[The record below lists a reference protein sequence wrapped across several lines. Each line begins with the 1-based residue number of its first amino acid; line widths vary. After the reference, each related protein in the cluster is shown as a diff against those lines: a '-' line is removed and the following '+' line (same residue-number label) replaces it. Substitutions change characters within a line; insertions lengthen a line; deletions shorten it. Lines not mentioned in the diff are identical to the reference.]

1 MAATWCN
8 CRLPHAMLR
17 RKRPQSETRLLSGR
31 GALSKVLLT
40 PALLALLVFS
50 PARAQNDESELASIR
65 DQITN
70 LSQTLNADA
79 AALRE
84 TRERSFELKK
94 QVDPFRSKQSELEAR
109 LTAKQSQVKS
119 LGKELSKFQ
128 NQLNTLLDGIRGAA
142 IQQYVIASQPT
153 LKMLLNQSDP
163 AAVNRNLAY
172 LGYLTRTHE
181 SEMNDIQQKIQTL
194 EATRAALKTEKQ
206 ALQALKHDNDLAL
219 SELQHT
225 LQDLDGLEKSIA
237 LRMSEDNA
245 RLDVLKEDELRL
257 RNLIEQLGHPQKPS
271 SPIADFGSL
280 KGKLLWPAEGRVTK
294 APGRAMRDG
303 GATWSGVI
311 INSKPG
317 TEVKAIARGRVV
329 FSDWFRNLGKLVIVD
344 HGNGFLTLYGNNDQV
359 FMSAGDLVDSGD
371 TIATVG
377 DASSDMPAGLY
388 FEIRESGKPL
398 DPRQWF
404 ARR

>member
-1 MAATWCN
+1 
-8 CRLPHAMLR
+8 
-17 RKRPQSETRLLSGR
+17 
-31 GALSKVLLT
+31 
-40 PALLALLVFS
+40 
-50 PARAQNDESELASIR
+50 
-65 DQITN
+65 
-70 LSQTLNADA
+70 
-79 AALRE
+79 
-84 TRERSFELKK
+84 
-94 QVDPFRSKQSELEAR
+94 
-109 LTAKQSQVKS
+109 
-119 LGKELSKFQ
+119 
-128 NQLNTLLDGIRGAA
+128 
-142 IQQYVIASQPT
+142 
-153 LKMLLNQSDP
+153 
-163 AAVNRNLAY
+163 
-172 LGYLTRTHE
+172 
-181 SEMNDIQQKIQTL
+181 
-194 EATRAALKTEKQ
+194 
-206 ALQALKHDNDLAL
+206 
-219 SELQHT
+219 
-225 LQDLDGLEKSIA
+225 
-237 LRMSEDNA
+237 MSEDNA